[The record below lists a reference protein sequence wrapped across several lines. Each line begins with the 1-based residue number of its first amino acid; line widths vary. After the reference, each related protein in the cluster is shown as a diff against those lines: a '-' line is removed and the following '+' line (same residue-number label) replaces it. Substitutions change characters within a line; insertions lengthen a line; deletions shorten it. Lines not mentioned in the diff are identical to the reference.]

1 MRNLIIRKI
10 RSFVVH
16 KNGTTSVEYAVIL
29 MLIAGALIT
38 GAQLV
43 GYSTFDYWQVNSQD
57 IGAALNQANP

>member
-1 MRNLIIRKI
+1 MLNLIRKT

-16 KNGTTSVEYAVIL
+16 ETGTTSVEYAVIL

-43 GYSTFDYWQVNSQD
+43 GYAASDYWQVNSQE
-57 IGAALNQANP
+57 IGASLNQRNP